1 MREEILKIISV
12 YDKQEKHNYYFDS
25 CTEIRDYVYKKINNL
40 IFGRQNA
47 KKIIDNLDLLIAY
60 TNSSNCDWLFYESIY
75 NNPFFISKLAS
86 SLKYYKYP
94 ECISELFS
102 QLLSVIDKNKLFSNE
117 MIDAISDIKEL
128 DQVVEILG
136 LMDVN
141 NRIKYYE
148 RCIANNKTIC
158 IPGSTLTDTELDFIE
173 KNMDFFLNKCNNLI
187 KLKTAFRTRKEKKD
201 LICKYLDSNIDKK
214 IESILNNCRYINKNN
229 KMKEFIYYIVKE
241 IIENENVDASKI
253 EINTSGGY
261 SEVVILGDKVLKIGS
276 SRKTKEFPNN
286 PYIIKPLLRQEVTID
301 DTTIFVEVTER
312 VIVNREEVTDEILY
326 SLYKE
331 LRNLGLVWTDIAAK
345 NVGRLIKDNDI
356 HWKEQIEP
364 SDETLGLKKFKGVKK
379 LKRGDFVIL
388 DADYIYEEGD
398 KDISYPTRDICEEFE
413 FRYQSEKNGI
423 TTIERDNNNSIKLT

>member
-1 MREEILKIISV
+1 M
-12 YDKQEKHNYYFDS
+12 
-25 CTEIRDYVYKKINNL
+25 
-40 IFGRQNA
+40 
-47 KKIIDNLDLLIAY
+47 
-60 TNSSNCDWLFYESIY
+60 
-75 NNPFFISKLAS
+75 
-86 SLKYYKYP
+86 
-94 ECISELFS
+94 
-102 QLLSVIDKNKLFSNE
+102 
-117 MIDAISDIKEL
+117 
-128 DQVVEILG
+128 
-136 LMDVN
+136 
-141 NRIKYYE
+141 
-148 RCIANNKTIC
+148 
-158 IPGSTLTDTELDFIE
+158 
-173 KNMDFFLNKCNNLI
+173 
-187 KLKTAFRTRKEKKD
+187 
-201 LICKYLDSNIDKK
+201 
-214 IESILNNCRYINKNN
+214 
-229 KMKEFIYYIVKE
+229 
-241 IIENENVDASKI
+241 DASKI

-413 FRYQSEKNGI
+413 SRYQSEKDGI